1 MYGLAYCR
9 LDYDYMMEV
18 DLDTLSRLLKAEIDR
33 ELHQYDIDMKK
44 LAWQTAYLMNA
55 TGNYKKPVKPEKLYQ
70 SILEQPKDT
79 EEKEEKK
86 KSIEAEREYLKKAFG
101 L

>member
-9 LDYDYMMEV
+9 LDYEYMM
-18 DLDTLSRLLKAEIDR
+18 DLDLGILSKLLKAEIDR
-33 ELHQYDIDMKK
+33 ETHERDVDLQL

-55 TGNYKKPVKPEKLYQ
+55 TGNFKRPIKPEKLYK
-70 SILEQPKDT
+70 SIDKSSKKHKQNKDSVK
-79 EEKEEKK
+79 EEKEK
-86 KSIEAEREYLKKAFG
+86 LKKRFN